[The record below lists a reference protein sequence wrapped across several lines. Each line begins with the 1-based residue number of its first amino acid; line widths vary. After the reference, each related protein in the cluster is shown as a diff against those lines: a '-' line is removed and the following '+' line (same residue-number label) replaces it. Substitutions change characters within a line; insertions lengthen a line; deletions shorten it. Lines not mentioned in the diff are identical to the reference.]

1 MKVLITE
8 NKIKQIAFMLLDK
21 YKGIFIPNV
30 LKHSLGFDKWEAFKI
45 YLDYLDT
52 KYDGNPQV
60 FIDGLND
67 KYANEWETRTF
78 YDEDIETNCSIRFK
92 INNFGLEYRESS
104 KSRFELTASVDLELL
119 TMECFEDFVFDPD
132 DASDE
137 FSNHIYELVGW
148 PVEYV
153 DINLI
158 EQ

>member
-30 LKHSLGFDKWEAFKI
+30 LKHSLGLDKWESFKI

-119 TMECFEDFVFDPD
+119 TTECFEDFVFNPD
-132 DASDE
+132 EASDE
-137 FSNHIYELVGW
+137 FSNHINGLVGW
-148 PVEYV
+148 PVAYV
-153 DINLI
+153 DVNLI
-158 EQ
+158 GQ

>member
-21 YKGIFIPNV
+21 HKGIFIPDLLGN
-30 LKHSLGFDKWEAFKI
+30 SLGLDKWESFKM

-52 KYDGNPQV
+52 KYDGDPQV
-60 FIDGLND
+60 FINGLNAE
-67 KYANEWETRTF
+67 YANKWETRTF

-92 INNFGLEYRESS
+92 INNFGIEPRESS

-119 TMECFEDFVFDPD
+119 TTECFEDFVFNPV

-137 FSNHIYELVGW
+137 FSDHINRLVGW
-148 PVEYV
+148 PVAYV
-153 DINLI
+153 DVNLI

>member
-8 NKIKQIAFMLLDK
+8 NKVRDFAFLW
-21 YKGIFIPNV
+21 
-30 LKHSLGFDKWEAFKI
+30 FDKNKGFYSPKFLRSSMKI
-45 YLDYLDT
+45 GHWDSIGLYLDYLDT
-52 KYDGNPQV
+52 KFNGDPQI
-60 FIDGLND
+60 FIDMLNT
-67 KYANEWETRTF
+67 KYANKWETRT
-78 YDEDIETNCSIRFK
+78 YYNEDIETNCSIRFK